1 MLLQSTHR
9 NPSAPLCDP
18 SSWPQLSP
26 LLCAPFSVPH
36 PLLNPVQSSLPQTHC
51 DTLSCPHAP
60 ASKAA
65 ILPASPSVTFHVPF
79 RLFHTLLTHPWGTLP
94 DSPPSSL
101 HHSTAAFRLLPQ
113 SHPSQLKPPSALSPG
128 PAVRPPPPPLP
139 PSQQSPLPRQSPAL
153 TSPTPLAFL
162 SVWMSPLVLSAHVHP
177 RPLPFSLHLHFWA
190 LYLKHP
196 QLRDHQAGNSLLN
209 HQQKF
214 QHPPPHP
221 PPHNSGALFA
231 TSTCSLSAWSWVL
244 CLHV

>member
-1 MLLQSTHR
+1 MTSHILSSVSRSLRVCFSRAHTGTLQLLSVTPPAGLVVSSAVCSLLSP
-9 NPSAPLCDP
+9 PSAPQP
-18 SSWPQLSP
+18 SSAIS
-26 LLCAPFSVPH
+26 AS
-36 PLLNPVQSSLPQTHC
+36 HC
-51 DTLSCPHAP
+51 DTQSCPHAP

-79 RLFHTLLTHPWGTLP
+79 RLFHTLLTRLWGTLP

-101 HHSTAAFRLLPQ
+101 HHSTADFRLLPQ

-128 PAVRPPPPPLP
+128 PAVRPPPLS

-177 RPLPFSLHLHFWA
+177 RPLPFSLHLHLWA

-196 QLRDHQAGNSLLN
+196 QLRDHEVGSSLLN
-209 HQQKF
+209 Y
-214 QHPPPHP
+214 
-221 PPHNSGALFA
+221 
-231 TSTCSLSAWSWVL
+231 
-244 CLHV
+244 